1 MNNKTSRLRPLCA
14 LLLLTCLGVSA
25 HAQVAS
31 QSPAQSR
38 TEAQFRA
45 VRVQQPQLWAF
56 LKDMPKGGDLHVH
69 LSGAIYAES
78 MIAWAAE
85 DGLCVDEKSLTVV
98 KPPCDPAQ
106 GRVAASSAQASPLL
120 YRRMIDAWSMRNPA
134 TWGLSGHDQFFDSF
148 GKFSLANKNGHTGDM
163 LAEVAARAAV
173 GKVSYLELME
183 TPASSELN
191 AVIAKSPWSDDL
203 GAMRDTLLKNGLP
216 DAVKAAANDLRSS
229 MAKQRNILH
238 CDSPQA
244 NAGCDVTVRFIYQV
258 LRGLPK
264 EVVFAQILTGF
275 ELASSDPNVVGLNLV
290 MPEDALVPMRDFPLH
305 MQFIDYLQ
313 KLYPKVQVSL
323 HAGELAPGLVPPDGL
338 RFHIRDSINI
348 GHAKRIGHGV
358 DVMQEDQAVELLKQM
373 ARNKVMVEICLTSN
387 NGILGV
393 GGTHHPLS
401 AYLQYGVPVALA
413 TDDEGVSRSE
423 MTAEYVKAV
432 QEQNV
437 SYRQLK
443 TMARNSLHYAFVQ
456 GASYWQDI
464 DKLRPAANCA
474 KEKLGAKPV
483 SASCQSYLD
492 TNPKA
497 KLQRKLEEDFMQF
510 EGKF

>member
-1 MNNKTSRLRPLCA
+1 MKKQVAGASPLLG
-14 LLLLTCLGVSA
+14 LLVLVCLGA
-25 HAQVAS
+25 PAQAQVAS

-38 TEAQFRA
+38 TEAQYRA
-45 VRVQQPQLWAF
+45 VRAQQPQLWAF

-78 MIAWAAE
+78 MVAWAAE

-106 GRVAASSAQASPLL
+106 GRIAMANAQSSPLL
-120 YRRMIDAWSMRNPA
+120 YRRMVDAWSMRNPA

-163 LAEVAARAAV
+163 LAEVAARASA

-191 AVIAKSPWSDDL
+191 AVITKSPWNDDL
-203 GAMRDTLLKNGLP
+203 GAMRDTLIKNGLP
-216 DAVKAAANDLRSS
+216 DAVKAAANDLRNS
-229 MAKQRNILH
+229 MAKQRDILH
-238 CDSPQA
+238 CETAQPG
-244 NAGCDVTVRFIYQV
+244 AGCEVSVRFIYQV

-264 EVVFAQILTGF
+264 EIVFAQILTGF

-290 MPEDALVPMRDFPLH
+290 MPEDALVPMRDFSMH
-305 MQFIDYLQ
+305 MRFIDFLQ
-313 KLYPKVQVSL
+313 KLYPKVQLSL

-358 DVMQEDQAVELLKQM
+358 DVMQEDHAVDLLKQM
-373 ARNKVMVEICLTSN
+373 ARDKVMVEICLTSN
-387 NGILGV
+387 TGILGV
-393 GGTHHPLS
+393 SGAHHPLS

-432 QEQNV
+432 QEQNIG
-437 SYRQLK
+437 YRQLK
-443 TMARNSLHYAFVQ
+443 TMARNSLQYAFVQ
-456 GASYWQDI
+456 GASYWQDVA
-464 DKLRPAANCA
+464 KLRPAAACA
-474 KEKLGAKPV
+474 KDKLGAKGV
-483 SASCQSYLD
+483 SAQCQRYLD
-492 TNPKA
+492 DNPKA
-497 KLQRKLEEDFMQF
+497 KLQRKLEEDLLRF
-510 EGKF
+510 ESTF